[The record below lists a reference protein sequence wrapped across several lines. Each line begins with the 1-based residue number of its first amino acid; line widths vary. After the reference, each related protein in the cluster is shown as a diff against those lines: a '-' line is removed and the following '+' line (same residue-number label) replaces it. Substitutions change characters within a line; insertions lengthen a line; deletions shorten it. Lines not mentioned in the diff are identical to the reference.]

1 MRDSMA
7 GEIIGKSFNV
17 GDVYIRNPH
26 INTFSSGIP
35 AAYFEIKS
43 EPYAP
48 DPKYGNWI
56 VVDAA
61 VTYDYRYDYRMYSVG
76 PIGTPVNER
85 VNVNSMTHDTGMGPM
100 YVRKE
105 DEEK

>member
-1 MRDSMA
+1 MA
-7 GEIIGKSFNV
+7 GEIVGNSFNV

-26 INTFSSGIP
+26 INVFTSGIP

-56 VVDAA
+56 VVDAD
-61 VTYDYRYDYRMYSVG
+61 VTYDHRMYSIG
-76 PIGTPVNER
+76 PIGTPVNGR
-85 VNVNSMTHDTGMGPM
+85 VNISSMINDTGQGPV
-100 YVRKE
+100 YVKRG
-105 DEEK
+105 DEKK